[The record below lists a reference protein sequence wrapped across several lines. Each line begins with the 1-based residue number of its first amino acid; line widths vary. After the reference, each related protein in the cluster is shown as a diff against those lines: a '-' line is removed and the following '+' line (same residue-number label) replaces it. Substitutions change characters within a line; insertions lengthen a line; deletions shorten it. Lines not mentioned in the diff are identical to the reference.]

1 MTIRVEREALLTVIN
16 TSQSSSIQQQQHPSS
31 TTTSLYSKPCNPCIR
46 DEDEFVIVDSVPT
59 KDFYSDFLPGSTGDD
74 DLASL
79 CTLSTSS
86 ISSFDESS
94 SNERRVT
101 FATQLV
107 TDVWTRE
114 RTPSKDVSNLYYSA
128 VETQTFRQEYRLE
141 KKLLSELSIDPES
154 FPVDEQDLSNLVAA
168 STSANHNGRH
178 RISRV
183 CVVYNDKLE
192 TFCNPFDSLC
202 PSSSSSSM
210 TASFGSQHEEKNN
223 NDNIPSDFFDNDSFW
238 SGSLTWY

>member
-16 TSQSSSIQQQQHPSS
+16 TSQLSSRSS
-31 TTTSLYSKPCNPCIR
+31 LPRATTSLSSKPCNPCIR
-46 DEDEFVIVDSVPT
+46 EEEEFVIVDSVPT
-59 KDFYSDFLPGSTGDD
+59 KELYSDFIPGSTGDD

-86 ISSFDESS
+86 SS
-94 SNERRVT
+94 SCDSASDATTERKVT

-114 RTPSKDVSNLYYSA
+114 RTLPEDISNLFYSA

-141 KKLLSELSIDPES
+141 KKLLSELSIDPET
-154 FPVDEQDLSNLVAA
+154 FPVDDEDLSNLVTA
-168 STSANHNGRH
+168 TTCTNTRH

-192 TFCNPFDSLC
+192 TFCNPADFGSC
-202 PSSSSSSM
+202 QPS
-210 TASFGSQHEEKNN
+210 TASFGSQQQACEKSGNE
-223 NDNIPSDFFDNDSFW
+223 IPSDFFDNDSFW